1 MDVEKKTIAEPRLL
15 PRIKFASL
23 RRGTSTEEIVLFAFA
38 ASFLVLACTLF
49 LQWLVYNH
57 WLHQTSPLHIVGG
70 AVAAVLTFL
79 FIFWWQ
85 SAIRKQQAEMLRRF
99 KTIAEMND
107 RIRNALQVIACTAF
121 ASNPDATEHVRQAV
135 KTIDGALQGLVADER
150 LGATETKTAA
160 MGARVPQSS

>member
-1 MDVEKKTIAEPRLL
+1 
-15 PRIKFASL
+15 
-23 RRGTSTEEIVLFAFA
+23 
-38 ASFLVLACTLF
+38 
-49 LQWLVYNH
+49 
-57 WLHQTSPLHIVGG
+57 
-70 AVAAVLTFL
+70 
-79 FIFWWQ
+79 
-85 SAIRKQQAEMLRRF
+85 MLRRF

-160 MGARVPQSS
+160 MGARVPQSWSQS